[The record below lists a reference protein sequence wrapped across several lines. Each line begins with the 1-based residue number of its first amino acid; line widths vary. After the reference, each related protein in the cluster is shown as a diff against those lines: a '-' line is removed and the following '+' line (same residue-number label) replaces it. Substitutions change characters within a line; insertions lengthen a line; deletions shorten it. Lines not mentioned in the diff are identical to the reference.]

1 MDSSDT
7 TGDASL
13 VQIPSAHAVFTAPAS
28 VSHVVQD
35 NPLHA
40 VSQLHDAEVEEVACA
55 QGSTHQTD
63 PVEPIPRPVPS
74 TAIHHRPTHQYRIFL
89 DICCGI
95 QAPLSAAVRQL
106 SGDILQFDILI
117 HSTDDLLD
125 NQCYESLLRVCA
137 SGIVAYAGASPSCCE
152 YSRLKLRPGGPPAL
166 RTPEFL
172 QGRPDLT
179 STQLLRVQESSI
191 MLERCITCIRL
202 VSSSGGHGHLEQP
215 ASAMSWDEPF
225 VQQYLQQE
233 ACSCVSISACGY
245 GRDWSKTWLLAS
257 TFSDLEKLAWSC
269 PHPKGTHQQI
279 AGALAPEGHF
289 LSRDTAQY
297 PPLLAAKFAEL
308 IFPLLTTNGT
318 TLALSHLDQY
328 LPVKSLADPPF
339 SRQDGG
345 GFASQAD
352 WSAQHSYEDCFQ
364 TLRIFFLPYHGS

>member
-137 SGIVAYAGASPSCCE
+137 SGIVAYAGAFS
-152 YSRLKLRPGGPPAL
+152 
-166 RTPEFL
+166 
-172 QGRPDLT
+172 
-179 STQLLRVQESSI
+179 QLLRIFSFKVEARWTSCFENSRVFARSS
-191 MLERCITCIRL
+191 RPDQHA
-202 VSSSGGHGHLEQP
+202 V
-215 ASAMSWDEPF
+215 
-225 VQQYLQQE
+225 V
-233 ACSCVSISACGY
+233 ACP
-245 GRDWSKTWLLAS
+245 RK
-257 TFSDLEKLAWSC
+257 
-269 PHPKGTHQQI
+269 
-279 AGALAPEGHF
+279 
-289 LSRDTAQY
+289 
-297 PPLLAAKFAEL
+297 
-308 IFPLLTTNGT
+308 
-318 TLALSHLDQY
+318 
-328 LPVKSLADPPF
+328 
-339 SRQDGG
+339 
-345 GFASQAD
+345 
-352 WSAQHSYEDCFQ
+352 
-364 TLRIFFLPYHGS
+364 